1 MSNPSTEEPT
11 TVPLRVSRPVSV
23 DLGVVLE
30 ILAEAGWL
38 GPLAETSAGTPVEV
52 EGRRRVRAVLALPI
66 TDGSGSRPIHKSA
79 LIDVGPPTMEGDV
92 VIQEIGWQSDSMAP
106 LFPVFAGQLRVTA
119 TGLALNGRYA
129 PPFGRIG
136 LLVDEHVL
144 HFVARRTAQ
153 ALLDRLASSLG
164 S

>member
-1 MSNPSTEEPT
+1 MSIPTNEET
-11 TVPLRVSRPVSV
+11 ATVPLRVSRPVV
-23 DLGVVLE
+23 ADLGVALG
-30 ILAEAGWL
+30 ILATAGWL
-38 GPLAETSAGTPVEV
+38 GPVADAPADVD
-52 EGRRRVRAVLALPI
+52 GRRRIRAVLALPI
-66 TDGSGSRPIHKSA
+66 TDGSGSHPIHKSA
-79 LIDVGPPTMEGDV
+79 LIDVGPATIEGDV

-106 LFPVFAGQLRVTA
+106 LFPVFAGQLRVTT

-164 S
+164 G